1 MKIYEKIFSRLELLH
16 MSQTELSKKTGIA
29 TSTISDWR
37 KKRMNPQAD
46 KLVPICKAL
55 DMTLAELLCEEE
67 ENNVSIMTSNCI
79 SDEKITIE
87 KMLTSPDDIKG
98 RVFQYFNDI
107 YLGLEKNQS
116 AKRKVRNVSI
126 IQDAEGKKIVLIN
139 DKKFKGLSKADWKE
153 VENYL
158 KEYVGDFYEIAY
170 CSEKIFIDTDF
181 PDEYSNSDSRITLKG
196 PRRVAKANAAQAI
209 PELIQIATPG
219 KEIWQ
224 QNKESKHEKDAKYGW
239 YRYNVRFGIPVY
251 NNDGELE
258 RYNIFG
264 AVMLVRHDEDGKK
277 YLYDFTTIKKETNG
291 PLES

>member
-1 MKIYEKIFSRLELLH
+1 MKIYEKIFTRLELLH

-37 KKRMNPQAD
+37 KKKMNPQAD

-67 ENNVSIMTSNCI
+67 ENSVSIMTSNCI

-196 PRRVAKANAAQAI
+196 PRRVAKANATQAI
-209 PELIQIATPG
+209 PELIQIATPV

-239 YRYNVRFGIPVY
+239 YRYNVRFGIPVWS
-251 NNDGELE
+251 DITFLE
-258 RYNIFG
+258 Q
-264 AVMLVRHDEDGKK
+264 LC
-277 YLYDFTTIKKETNG
+277 
-291 PLES
+291 

>member
-1 MKIYEKIFSRLELLH
+1 MKIYEKIFTRLELLH

-209 PELIQIATPG
+209 PELIQIATPV

-277 YLYDFTTIKKETNG
+277 YLYDFTTNLI
-291 PLES
+291 